1 MSETIRAFI
10 AFEIPDDV
18 LSSLSRVQEDLKSYG
33 FQAKWVRPQSI
44 HLTLKFLGDIQPT
57 HVQPIAGVMRD
68 AAEGYAPLSLCA
80 HGIGVFPNMRRPRVI
95 WVGLGGQ
102 VNLLGEL
109 QQKLD
114 DGLSEIGF
122 KKEDRSF
129 KGHLTLGRFKT
140 RINSTDMIRALEE
153 FAEFETEAF
162 AGDQLILFK
171 SELTPTGAIYSKL
184 EHISLK
190 AQISEPMD

>member
-1 MSETIRAFI
+1 MIRAFI
-10 AFEIPDDV
+10 AFKMPDDV
-18 LSSLSRVQEDLKSYG
+18 LSSLSRVQEGLKSYG
-33 FQAKWVRPQSI
+33 FKAKWVRPQSI
-44 HLTLKFLGDIQPT
+44 HLTLKFLGNIHSD
-57 HVQPIAGVMRD
+57 HVQPIAEVMRD

-80 HGIGVFPNMRRPRVI
+80 RGIGVFPNMKRPRVI
-95 WVGLGGQ
+95 WVGLAGQ
-102 VNLLGEL
+102 VNLLGDL

-140 RINSTDMIRALEE
+140 RINSNDMKCALKE

-171 SELTPTGAIYSKL
+171 SVLTPTGAVYSKL
-184 EHISLK
+184 KTVPLAARRVS
-190 AQISEPMD
+190 

>member
-18 LSSLSRVQEDLKSYG
+18 LSSLSRVQEGLKSYG

-44 HLTLKFLGDIQPT
+44 HLTLKFLGDIQAT
-57 HVQPIAGVMRD
+57 HVQPIAGVMCD
-68 AAEGYAPLSLCA
+68 AAEGYAPLSLCG

-95 WVGLGGQ
+95 WVGLAGQ

-140 RINSTDMIRALEE
+140 RINSTDMIRALEK

-162 AGDQLILFK
+162 TGDQLILFK
-171 SELTPTGAIYSKL
+171 SELTPAGAVYSKL

-190 AQISEPMD
+190 TQISEPMD

>member
-18 LSSLSRVQEDLKSYG
+18 LSSLSRVQEGLKSYK

-44 HLTLKFLGDIQPT
+44 HLTLKFLGTIQST
-57 HVQPIAGVMRD
+57 HIRQIARVMHD
-68 AAEGYAPLSLCA
+68 AAEGYAPITLSVR
-80 HGIGVFPNMRRPRVI
+80 GIGVFPNIRRPRVI
-95 WVGLGGQ
+95 WVGLAGQ

-114 DGLSEIGF
+114 VGLSEIGF
-122 KKEDRSF
+122 QKEERSF

-140 RINSTDMIRALEE
+140 RINSADIIRALEE
-153 FAEFETEAF
+153 FAEFETQPF

-171 SELTPTGAIYSKL
+171 SELRPTGAVYSKL
-184 EHISLK
+184 EHVSL
-190 AQISEPMD
+190 